1 MENMSV
7 VRLLLKLSPPVML
20 ALLIQSIYNIVDS
33 FFISRYSAAG
43 LTALSIIFPIQL
55 LMTALATGT
64 GTGINILVSRMD
76 GTGETKSQ
84 TDIVKCG
91 LFSGFFNYVIFA
103 CAGLLLIRSYF
114 AISSDQIPVQEQGI
128 PYAQII
134 FAGSLGLFIE
144 SNCTKILQAKGN
156 MLTPMIAQVTG
167 AVINVILDPI
177 LIFGMFG
184 MPEAGAAG
192 AALAT
197 IAGQLAAMI
206 ITLAAVFR
214 IYRFQGKIRLQN
226 CIRIYRAGIPSI
238 VMQSL
243 YTLYIIGLNL
253 ILKQF
258 TEDAVTVL
266 GIYYKLQTFFFI
278 PLMGLQQVILPV
290 ISFHYGAGKKNC
302 FSRPTCTALAGALL
316 LSLSLTA
323 CSSAAQTESSSAQA
337 GSVSAESEAETQTE
351 SAAAESTAAETTA
364 AGTASS
370 EMESASDTAQAPDTV
385 TITSLNANQEE
396 TELTVPYDPQR
407 IAILDMACLD
417 ILDRLGVGDRVVGS
431 ASTSLDYL
439 QAYVTDENVSNLGT
453 IKEADLEAVMA
464 CEPDVIFIGGRLASS
479 YDALSEIAPVI
490 YLSTDTELGVVESVR
505 KNAAAIASLFGLEDQ
520 VDELMAD
527 FDSRIEALAAFAE
540 GKTAVIGMCTSGSF
554 NVLGNDGLCS
564 LIGREIGFE
573 NLGDGDVT
581 ATHGNETSFELI
593 VDLNPDYMFV
603 LDRDAA
609 IGTDGAQLAQD
620 IVENELI
627 MGTDAYKNGNIVY
640 LEHPAVWYTAE
651 GGITALDLMLSDLET
666 ELLAE

>member
-7 VRLLLKLSPPVML
+7 VKLLLKLSPPVML

-206 ITLAAVFR
+206 ITLAAVCR
-214 IYRFQGKIRLQN
+214 IYRFQGKIRLKD

-290 ISFHYGAGKKNC
+290 ISFHYGAGKNERIKDTLKYSVL
-302 FSRPTCTALAGALL
+302 FSCGIMLLATIIFLAIPEHLLSIFSDSASIMEIGRHALRIISGSFIPAGFVMMFTVYFQGIDRGRASIFITVLRQIILLVPLVWLFHYAGLNFVWLTFMVTEIISALAGLIL
-316 LSLSLTA
+316 YRTA
-323 CSSAAQTESSSAQA
+323 KPFKPIHT
-337 GSVSAESEAETQTE
+337 
-351 SAAAESTAAETTA
+351 
-364 AGTASS
+364 
-370 EMESASDTAQAPDTV
+370 
-385 TITSLNANQEE
+385 
-396 TELTVPYDPQR
+396 
-407 IAILDMACLD
+407 
-417 ILDRLGVGDRVVGS
+417 LG
-431 ASTSLDYL
+431 
-439 QAYVTDENVSNLGT
+439 
-453 IKEADLEAVMA
+453 
-464 CEPDVIFIGGRLASS
+464 
-479 YDALSEIAPVI
+479 
-490 YLSTDTELGVVESVR
+490 
-505 KNAAAIASLFGLEDQ
+505 
-520 VDELMAD
+520 
-527 FDSRIEALAAFAE
+527 
-540 GKTAVIGMCTSGSF
+540 
-554 NVLGNDGLCS
+554 
-564 LIGREIGFE
+564 
-573 NLGDGDVT
+573 
-581 ATHGNETSFELI
+581 
-593 VDLNPDYMFV
+593 
-603 LDRDAA
+603 
-609 IGTDGAQLAQD
+609 
-620 IVENELI
+620 
-627 MGTDAYKNGNIVY
+627 
-640 LEHPAVWYTAE
+640 
-651 GGITALDLMLSDLET
+651 
-666 ELLAE
+666 

>member
-1 MENMSV
+1 MENISV
-7 VRLLLKLSPPVML
+7 VKLLLKLSPPVML

-84 TDIVKCG
+84 ADIVKCG

-114 AISSDQIPVQEQGI
+114 AISSDQISVQEQGI
-128 PYAQII
+128 QYAQII

-184 MPEAGAAG
+184 MPESGAAG

-197 IAGQLAAMI
+197 IAGQFAAML
-206 ITLAAVFR
+206 ITLTAVCR

-243 YTLYIIGLNL
+243 YTLYIVGLNL

-290 ISFHYGAGKKNC
+290 ISFNYGAGKNERVKDTLRYSIL
-302 FSRPTCTALAGALL
+302 FSCGIMLLATVVFLTIPEQLLSIFSDSASIMEIGRYALRIISGSFIPAAFVMMFTVYFQGIDRGRASIFITVLRQIILLVPLAWLFHYAGLNFVWLTFMVTEIISALAGLIL
-316 LSLSLTA
+316 YRTA
-323 CSSAAQTESSSAQA
+323 KPFKPIHT
-337 GSVSAESEAETQTE
+337 
-351 SAAAESTAAETTA
+351 
-364 AGTASS
+364 
-370 EMESASDTAQAPDTV
+370 
-385 TITSLNANQEE
+385 
-396 TELTVPYDPQR
+396 
-407 IAILDMACLD
+407 
-417 ILDRLGVGDRVVGS
+417 LG
-431 ASTSLDYL
+431 
-439 QAYVTDENVSNLGT
+439 
-453 IKEADLEAVMA
+453 
-464 CEPDVIFIGGRLASS
+464 
-479 YDALSEIAPVI
+479 
-490 YLSTDTELGVVESVR
+490 
-505 KNAAAIASLFGLEDQ
+505 
-520 VDELMAD
+520 
-527 FDSRIEALAAFAE
+527 
-540 GKTAVIGMCTSGSF
+540 
-554 NVLGNDGLCS
+554 
-564 LIGREIGFE
+564 
-573 NLGDGDVT
+573 
-581 ATHGNETSFELI
+581 
-593 VDLNPDYMFV
+593 
-603 LDRDAA
+603 
-609 IGTDGAQLAQD
+609 
-620 IVENELI
+620 
-627 MGTDAYKNGNIVY
+627 
-640 LEHPAVWYTAE
+640 
-651 GGITALDLMLSDLET
+651 
-666 ELLAE
+666 

>member
-7 VRLLLKLSPPVML
+7 VKLLLKLSPPVML

-84 TDIVKCG
+84 TDIVKSG

-167 AVINVILDPI
+167 AIINVILDPI

-184 MPEAGAAG
+184 MPEAGVAG

-197 IAGQLAAMI
+197 IAGQLAAML
-206 ITLAAVFR
+206 ITLTAVFR
-214 IYRFQGKIRLQN
+214 IYRFQGKMRLQN

-290 ISFHYGAGKKNC
+290 ISFHYGAGKSGRVKDTLKYSVL
-302 FSRPTCTALAGALL
+302 FSCGIMLLATAVFLAIPEQL
-316 LSLSLTA
+316 LSIFSD
-323 CSSAAQTESSSAQA
+323 
-337 GSVSAESEAETQTE
+337 
-351 SAAAESTAAETTA
+351 
-364 AGTASS
+364 
-370 EMESASDTAQAPDTV
+370 SASIMEIGRHA
-385 TITSLNANQEE
+385 L
-396 TELTVPYDPQR
+396 R
-407 IAILDMACLD
+407 II
-417 ILDRLGVGDRVVGS
+417 
-431 ASTSLDYL
+431 
-439 QAYVTDENVSNLGT
+439 
-453 IKEADLEAVMA
+453 
-464 CEPDVIFIGGRLASS
+464 
-479 YDALSEIAPVI
+479 
-490 YLSTDTELGVVESVR
+490 
-505 KNAAAIASLFGLEDQ
+505 
-520 VDELMAD
+520 
-527 FDSRIEALAAFAE
+527 
-540 GKTAVIGMCTSGSF
+540 SGSF
-554 NVLGNDGLCS
+554 IPAGFVMMFTVYFQGIDRGRASIFITVLRQIILLVPLAWIFHYAGLHFVWLTFMVTEIISAFVC
-564 LIGREIGFE
+564 LILYRR
-573 NLGDGDVT
+573 
-581 ATHGNETSFELI
+581 
-593 VDLNPDYMFV
+593 P
-603 LDRDAA
+603 AA
-609 IGTDGAQLAQD
+609 R
-620 IVENELI
+620 
-627 MGTDAYKNGNIVY
+627 
-640 LEHPAVWYTAE
+640 
-651 GGITALDLMLSDLET
+651 
-666 ELLAE
+666 

>member
-7 VRLLLKLSPPVML
+7 VKLLLKLSPPVML

-33 FFISRYSAAG
+33 FFVSRYSDTG
-43 LTALSIIFPIQL
+43 LMALSLIFPIQL
-55 LMTALATGT
+55 SMTALATGT

-84 TDIVKCG
+84 ADIVKSG

-114 AISSDQIPVQEQGI
+114 FISSDQIPVREQGI
-128 PYAQII
+128 QYAQII

-167 AVINVILDPI
+167 AIINVILDPI

-184 MPEAGAAG
+184 MPESGVAG

-290 ISFHYGAGKKNC
+290 ISFHYGAGKNERIKDTLKYSVL
-302 FSRPTCTALAGALL
+302 FSCGIMLLATIIFLAIPEQL
-316 LSLSLTA
+316 LSIFSD
-323 CSSAAQTESSSAQA
+323 
-337 GSVSAESEAETQTE
+337 
-351 SAAAESTAAETTA
+351 
-364 AGTASS
+364 
-370 EMESASDTAQAPDTV
+370 SASIMEIGRHA
-385 TITSLNANQEE
+385 L
-396 TELTVPYDPQR
+396 R
-407 IAILDMACLD
+407 II
-417 ILDRLGVGDRVVGS
+417 
-431 ASTSLDYL
+431 
-439 QAYVTDENVSNLGT
+439 
-453 IKEADLEAVMA
+453 
-464 CEPDVIFIGGRLASS
+464 
-479 YDALSEIAPVI
+479 
-490 YLSTDTELGVVESVR
+490 
-505 KNAAAIASLFGLEDQ
+505 
-520 VDELMAD
+520 
-527 FDSRIEALAAFAE
+527 
-540 GKTAVIGMCTSGSF
+540 SGSF
-554 NVLGNDGLCS
+554 IPAAFVMMFTVYFQGIDRGRASIFITILRQIILLVPLAWIFHYAGLHFVWLTFMVTEIISAFVC
-564 LIGREIGFE
+564 LILYR
-573 NLGDGDVT
+573 
-581 ATHGNETSFELI
+581 
-593 VDLNPDYMFV
+593 
-603 LDRDAA
+603 R
-609 IGTDGAQLAQD
+609 
-620 IVENELI
+620 
-627 MGTDAYKNGNIVY
+627 
-640 LEHPAVWYTAE
+640 PA
-651 GGITALDLMLSDLET
+651 SR
-666 ELLAE
+666 

>member
-1 MENMSV
+1 MENISV
-7 VRLLLKLSPPVML
+7 VKLLLKLSPPVML

-84 TDIVKCG
+84 ADIVKCG

-114 AISSDQIPVQEQGI
+114 AISSDQISVQEQGI
-128 PYAQII
+128 QYAQII

-184 MPEAGAAG
+184 MPESGAAG

-197 IAGQLAAMI
+197 IAGQFAAML
-206 ITLAAVFR
+206 ITLTAVCR

-243 YTLYIIGLNL
+243 YTLYIVGLNL

-290 ISFHYGAGKKNC
+290 ISFNYGAGKNERVKDTLRYSIL
-302 FSRPTCTALAGALL
+302 FSCGIMLLATVVFLTIPEQLLSIFSDSASIMEIGGYALRIISGSFIPAAFVMMFTVYFQGIDRGRASIFITVLRQIILLVPLAWLFHYAGLNFVWLTFMVTEIISALAGLIL
-316 LSLSLTA
+316 YRTA
-323 CSSAAQTESSSAQA
+323 KPFKPIHT
-337 GSVSAESEAETQTE
+337 
-351 SAAAESTAAETTA
+351 
-364 AGTASS
+364 
-370 EMESASDTAQAPDTV
+370 
-385 TITSLNANQEE
+385 
-396 TELTVPYDPQR
+396 
-407 IAILDMACLD
+407 
-417 ILDRLGVGDRVVGS
+417 LG
-431 ASTSLDYL
+431 
-439 QAYVTDENVSNLGT
+439 
-453 IKEADLEAVMA
+453 
-464 CEPDVIFIGGRLASS
+464 
-479 YDALSEIAPVI
+479 
-490 YLSTDTELGVVESVR
+490 
-505 KNAAAIASLFGLEDQ
+505 
-520 VDELMAD
+520 
-527 FDSRIEALAAFAE
+527 
-540 GKTAVIGMCTSGSF
+540 
-554 NVLGNDGLCS
+554 
-564 LIGREIGFE
+564 
-573 NLGDGDVT
+573 
-581 ATHGNETSFELI
+581 
-593 VDLNPDYMFV
+593 
-603 LDRDAA
+603 
-609 IGTDGAQLAQD
+609 
-620 IVENELI
+620 
-627 MGTDAYKNGNIVY
+627 
-640 LEHPAVWYTAE
+640 
-651 GGITALDLMLSDLET
+651 
-666 ELLAE
+666 

>member
-7 VRLLLKLSPPVML
+7 VKLLLKLSPPVML

-84 TDIVKCG
+84 TDIVKSG

-184 MPEAGAAG
+184 MPESGAAG

-197 IAGQLAAMI
+197 IAGQLAAML
-206 ITLAAVFR
+206 ITLAAVCR
-214 IYRFQGKIRLQN
+214 IYRFQGKIRLKD

-290 ISFHYGAGKKNC
+290 ISFHYGAGK
-302 FSRPTCTALAGALL
+302 TALADQPVPHWQVRFCCPCLL
-316 LSLSLTA
+316 RPARLPHRRNPLPHRPDPFPPNPKRKRRQSL
-323 CSSAAQTESSSAQA
+323 QPPK
-337 GSVSAESEAETQTE
+337 
-351 SAAAESTAAETTA
+351 
-364 AGTASS
+364 
-370 EMESASDTAQAPDTV
+370 APRPKRQPPEPLPLKWNPHP
-385 TITSLNANQEE
+385 I
-396 TELTVPYDPQR
+396 PR
-407 IAILDMACLD
+407 
-417 ILDRLGVGDRVVGS
+417 RLPTPLR
-431 ASTSLDYL
+431 
-439 QAYVTDENVSNLGT
+439 
-453 IKEADLEAVMA
+453 
-464 CEPDVIFIGGRLASS
+464 
-479 YDALSEIAPVI
+479 
-490 YLSTDTELGVVESVR
+490 
-505 KNAAAIASLFGLEDQ
+505 
-520 VDELMAD
+520 
-527 FDSRIEALAAFAE
+527 SRA
-540 GKTAVIGMCTSGSF
+540 
-554 NVLGNDGLCS
+554 
-564 LIGREIGFE
+564 
-573 NLGDGDVT
+573 
-581 ATHGNETSFELI
+581 
-593 VDLNPDYMFV
+593 
-603 LDRDAA
+603 
-609 IGTDGAQLAQD
+609 
-620 IVENELI
+620 
-627 MGTDAYKNGNIVY
+627 
-640 LEHPAVWYTAE
+640 
-651 GGITALDLMLSDLET
+651 
-666 ELLAE
+666 

>member
-7 VRLLLKLSPPVML
+7 VKLLLKLSPPVML

-206 ITLAAVFR
+206 ITLAAVCR
-214 IYRFQGKIRLQN
+214 IYRFQGKIRLKD

-290 ISFHYGAGKKNC
+290 ISFHYGAGKK
-302 FSRPTCTALAGALL
+302 LL
-316 LSLSLTA
+316 
-323 CSSAAQTESSSAQA
+323 
-337 GSVSAESEAETQTE
+337 
-351 SAAAESTAAETTA
+351 
-364 AGTASS
+364 
-370 EMESASDTAQAPDTV
+370 
-385 TITSLNANQEE
+385 
-396 TELTVPYDPQR
+396 
-407 IAILDMACLD
+407 
-417 ILDRLGVGDRVVGS
+417 
-431 ASTSLDYL
+431 
-439 QAYVTDENVSNLGT
+439 
-453 IKEADLEAVMA
+453 
-464 CEPDVIFIGGRLASS
+464 
-479 YDALSEIAPVI
+479 
-490 YLSTDTELGVVESVR
+490 
-505 KNAAAIASLFGLEDQ
+505 
-520 VDELMAD
+520 
-527 FDSRIEALAAFAE
+527 
-540 GKTAVIGMCTSGSF
+540 
-554 NVLGNDGLCS
+554 
-564 LIGREIGFE
+564 
-573 NLGDGDVT
+573 
-581 ATHGNETSFELI
+581 
-593 VDLNPDYMFV
+593 
-603 LDRDAA
+603 
-609 IGTDGAQLAQD
+609 
-620 IVENELI
+620 
-627 MGTDAYKNGNIVY
+627 
-640 LEHPAVWYTAE
+640 
-651 GGITALDLMLSDLET
+651 
-666 ELLAE
+666 

>member
-7 VRLLLKLSPPVML
+7 VKLLLKLSPPVML

-84 TDIVKCG
+84 ADIVKSG

-128 PYAQII
+128 SYAQII

-206 ITLAAVFR
+206 ITLAAVCR
-214 IYRFQGKIRLQN
+214 IYRFQGKIRLKD

-364 AGTASS
+364 SGTASS

-527 FDSRIEALAAFAE
+527 FDSRIGALAAFAE
-540 GKTAVIGMCTSGSF
+540 GKTAVIGMCTSESF
-554 NVLGNDGLCS
+554 NVLGNDGRCS

>member
-7 VRLLLKLSPPVML
+7 VKLLLKLSPPVML
-20 ALLIQSIYNIVDS
+20 ALLIQSIYNIVDR
-33 FFISRYSAAG
+33 FFVSRYSATG
-43 LTALSIIFPIQL
+43 LTALSLIFPIQL

-84 TDIVKCG
+84 ADIVKSG

-114 AISSDQIPVQEQGI
+114 SISSDQIPVREQGI
-128 PYAQII
+128 QYAQII

-156 MLTPMIAQVTG
+156 MFTPMIAQVTG

-184 MPEAGAAG
+184 MPESGVAG

-197 IAGQLAAMI
+197 IAGQLAAML

-323 CSSAAQTESSSAQA
+323 CSSAAQTESSS
-337 GSVSAESEAETQTE
+337 
-351 SAAAESTAAETTA
+351 
-364 AGTASS
+364 
-370 EMESASDTAQAPDTV
+370 AQAPDTV

-554 NVLGNDGLCS
+554 NVLGNDGRCS

-666 ELLAE
+666 ELPAE

>member
-7 VRLLLKLSPPVML
+7 VKLLLKLSPPVML

-33 FFISRYSAAG
+33 FFVSRYSATG

-84 TDIVKCG
+84 ADIVKSG

-114 AISSDQIPVQEQGI
+114 AISSDQIPVQKQGI
-128 PYAQII
+128 QYAQII

-167 AVINVILDPI
+167 AIINVILDPI

-184 MPEAGAAG
+184 MPEAGVAG

-197 IAGQLAAMI
+197 IAGQLAAML
-206 ITLAAVFR
+206 ITLTAVFR
-214 IYRFQGKIRLQN
+214 IYRFQGKMRLQN

-290 ISFHYGAGKKNC
+290 ISFHYGAGKSGRVKDTLKYSVL
-302 FSRPTCTALAGALL
+302 FSCGIMLLATAVFLAIPEQL
-316 LSLSLTA
+316 LSIFSD
-323 CSSAAQTESSSAQA
+323 
-337 GSVSAESEAETQTE
+337 
-351 SAAAESTAAETTA
+351 
-364 AGTASS
+364 
-370 EMESASDTAQAPDTV
+370 SASIMEIGRHA
-385 TITSLNANQEE
+385 L
-396 TELTVPYDPQR
+396 R
-407 IAILDMACLD
+407 II
-417 ILDRLGVGDRVVGS
+417 
-431 ASTSLDYL
+431 
-439 QAYVTDENVSNLGT
+439 
-453 IKEADLEAVMA
+453 
-464 CEPDVIFIGGRLASS
+464 
-479 YDALSEIAPVI
+479 
-490 YLSTDTELGVVESVR
+490 
-505 KNAAAIASLFGLEDQ
+505 
-520 VDELMAD
+520 
-527 FDSRIEALAAFAE
+527 
-540 GKTAVIGMCTSGSF
+540 SGSF
-554 NVLGNDGLCS
+554 IPAGFVMMFTVYFQGIDRGRASIFITVLRQIILLVPLAWIFHYAGL
-564 LIGREIGFE
+564 
-573 NLGDGDVT
+573 
-581 ATHGNETSFELI
+581 H
-593 VDLNPDYMFV
+593 FV
-603 LDRDAA
+603 
-609 IGTDGAQLAQD
+609 
-620 IVENELI
+620 
-627 MGTDAYKNGNIVY
+627 
-640 LEHPAVWYTAE
+640 
-651 GGITALDLMLSDLET
+651 
-666 ELLAE
+666 

>member
-7 VRLLLKLSPPVML
+7 VKLLLKLSPPVML

-84 TDIVKCG
+84 TDIVKSG
-91 LFSGFFNYVIFA
+91 LFSGFFIYVIFA

-167 AVINVILDPI
+167 AIINVILDPI

-184 MPEAGAAG
+184 MPESGAAG

-197 IAGQLAAMI
+197 IAGQLAAML
-206 ITLAAVFR
+206 ITLAAVCR
-214 IYRFQGKIRLQN
+214 IYRFQGKICLKD

-243 YTLYIIGLNL
+243 YTLYIVGLNL

-290 ISFHYGAGKKNC
+290 ISFNYGAGKNERVKDTLRYSIL
-302 FSRPTCTALAGALL
+302 FSCGIMLLATVVFLTIPEQL
-316 LSLSLTA
+316 LSIFSD
-323 CSSAAQTESSSAQA
+323 
-337 GSVSAESEAETQTE
+337 
-351 SAAAESTAAETTA
+351 
-364 AGTASS
+364 
-370 EMESASDTAQAPDTV
+370 SASIMEIGRYA
-385 TITSLNANQEE
+385 L
-396 TELTVPYDPQR
+396 R
-407 IAILDMACLD
+407 II
-417 ILDRLGVGDRVVGS
+417 
-431 ASTSLDYL
+431 
-439 QAYVTDENVSNLGT
+439 
-453 IKEADLEAVMA
+453 
-464 CEPDVIFIGGRLASS
+464 
-479 YDALSEIAPVI
+479 
-490 YLSTDTELGVVESVR
+490 
-505 KNAAAIASLFGLEDQ
+505 
-520 VDELMAD
+520 
-527 FDSRIEALAAFAE
+527 
-540 GKTAVIGMCTSGSF
+540 SGSF
-554 NVLGNDGLCS
+554 IPAAFVMMFTVYFQGIDRGRASIFITVLRQIILLVPLVWLFHYAGLNFVWLTFMVTEIISAFVC
-564 LIGREIGFE
+564 LILYRRP
-573 NLGDGDVT
+573 
-581 ATHGNETSFELI
+581 SS
-593 VDLNPDYMFV
+593 
-603 LDRDAA
+603 R
-609 IGTDGAQLAQD
+609 
-620 IVENELI
+620 
-627 MGTDAYKNGNIVY
+627 
-640 LEHPAVWYTAE
+640 
-651 GGITALDLMLSDLET
+651 
-666 ELLAE
+666 

>member
-7 VRLLLKLSPPVML
+7 VKLLLKLSPPVML

-184 MPEAGAAG
+184 MPESGAAG

-197 IAGQLAAMI
+197 IAGQLAAML

-290 ISFHYGAGKKNC
+290 ISFHYGAGKNERIKDTLKYSVL
-302 FSRPTCTALAGALL
+302 FSCGIMLLATIIFLAIPEQL
-316 LSLSLTA
+316 LSIFSD
-323 CSSAAQTESSSAQA
+323 
-337 GSVSAESEAETQTE
+337 
-351 SAAAESTAAETTA
+351 
-364 AGTASS
+364 
-370 EMESASDTAQAPDTV
+370 SASIMEIGRHA
-385 TITSLNANQEE
+385 L
-396 TELTVPYDPQR
+396 R
-407 IAILDMACLD
+407 II
-417 ILDRLGVGDRVVGS
+417 
-431 ASTSLDYL
+431 
-439 QAYVTDENVSNLGT
+439 
-453 IKEADLEAVMA
+453 
-464 CEPDVIFIGGRLASS
+464 
-479 YDALSEIAPVI
+479 
-490 YLSTDTELGVVESVR
+490 
-505 KNAAAIASLFGLEDQ
+505 
-520 VDELMAD
+520 
-527 FDSRIEALAAFAE
+527 
-540 GKTAVIGMCTSGSF
+540 SGSF
-554 NVLGNDGLCS
+554 IPAGFVMMFTVYFQGIDRGRASIFITVLRQIILLVPLAWIFHYAGLHFVWLTFMVTEIISAFVC
-564 LIGREIGFE
+564 LILYRRP
-573 NLGDGDVT
+573 
-581 ATHGNETSFELI
+581 SS
-593 VDLNPDYMFV
+593 
-603 LDRDAA
+603 R
-609 IGTDGAQLAQD
+609 
-620 IVENELI
+620 
-627 MGTDAYKNGNIVY
+627 
-640 LEHPAVWYTAE
+640 
-651 GGITALDLMLSDLET
+651 
-666 ELLAE
+666 

>member
-7 VRLLLKLSPPVML
+7 VKLLLKLSPPVML

-84 TDIVKCG
+84 TDIVKSG

-184 MPEAGAAG
+184 MPESGVAG

-197 IAGQLAAMI
+197 IAGQLAAML

-214 IYRFQGKIRLQN
+214 IYRFQGKMWLQN

-290 ISFHYGAGKKNC
+290 ISFNYGAGKSGRVKDTLKYSVL
-302 FSRPTCTALAGALL
+302 FSCGIMLLATAVFLAIPEQL
-316 LSLSLTA
+316 LSIFSD
-323 CSSAAQTESSSAQA
+323 
-337 GSVSAESEAETQTE
+337 
-351 SAAAESTAAETTA
+351 
-364 AGTASS
+364 
-370 EMESASDTAQAPDTV
+370 SASIMEIGRHA
-385 TITSLNANQEE
+385 L
-396 TELTVPYDPQR
+396 R
-407 IAILDMACLD
+407 II
-417 ILDRLGVGDRVVGS
+417 
-431 ASTSLDYL
+431 
-439 QAYVTDENVSNLGT
+439 
-453 IKEADLEAVMA
+453 
-464 CEPDVIFIGGRLASS
+464 
-479 YDALSEIAPVI
+479 
-490 YLSTDTELGVVESVR
+490 
-505 KNAAAIASLFGLEDQ
+505 
-520 VDELMAD
+520 
-527 FDSRIEALAAFAE
+527 
-540 GKTAVIGMCTSGSF
+540 SGSF
-554 NVLGNDGLCS
+554 IPAGFVMMFTVYFQGIDRGRASIFITILRQIILLVPLAWIFHYAGLHFVWLTFMVTEIISAFVC
-564 LIGREIGFE
+564 LILYRR
-573 NLGDGDVT
+573 
-581 ATHGNETSFELI
+581 
-593 VDLNPDYMFV
+593 P
-603 LDRDAA
+603 AA
-609 IGTDGAQLAQD
+609 R
-620 IVENELI
+620 
-627 MGTDAYKNGNIVY
+627 
-640 LEHPAVWYTAE
+640 
-651 GGITALDLMLSDLET
+651 
-666 ELLAE
+666 